1 MSKSLGNSLPA
12 RMLDYLHVGN
22 SQRDNTVIFL
32 LTSDPSGFPH
42 VALLSP
48 FQVVTTSDREFLLA
62 VHKGTNSQRYLDES
76 RKATLIIQA
85 SPSVDYVKFQPE
97 KVEGWVSKKDE
108 VLYRAKPVDVLEDY
122 SEMAPY
128 ISQLKFDPKEI
139 LEDYSAGF
147 EEIKEYITS
156 H

>member
-48 FQVVTTSDREFLLA
+48 FQVVTTSDSEFLLA
-62 VHKGTNSQRYLDES
+62 VHKGTNSQHYLDEI

-85 SPSVDYVKFQPE
+85 SPSVDYVKFQAE
-97 KVEGWVSKKDE
+97 RVEGWVSRKDE
-108 VLYRAKPVDVLEDY
+108 VLYRARPVDVLEDY

-128 ISQLKFDPKEI
+128 VSQLKFDPKEI

-147 EEIKEYITS
+147 EEIKGYITS